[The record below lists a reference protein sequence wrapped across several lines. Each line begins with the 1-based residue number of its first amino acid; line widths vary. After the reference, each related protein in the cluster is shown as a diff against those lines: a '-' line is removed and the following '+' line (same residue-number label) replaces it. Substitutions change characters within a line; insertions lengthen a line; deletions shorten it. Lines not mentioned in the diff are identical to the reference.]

1 MSVSE
6 FLLEA
11 VLQDRFGLEGFR
23 PHQKEVIERII
34 AKRHTL
40 ALLPT
45 GYGKSLCYQ
54 VPSQVLP
61 GTTIVVSPLIALM
74 QDQVNS
80 LFKRGIRNATYLNSS
95 VSADELDSRI
105 RSVKYGDIKL
115 VYVAPERFE
124 SSRFRQL
131 LDSLEVSLIVIDEAH
146 CISQWGHD
154 FRLQYRNLSN
164 YVAKIKGTTVLALT
178 ATATPM
184 VQRDI
189 VQSLKLPRMEIVAG
203 NFDRPN
209 LTLEVRAMKSAAE
222 KDYALMDILRQDQ
235 GASIVYTN
243 SRKESER
250 LTDLL
255 QANGLS
261 ASCYHAGFNSS
272 ERHNAQRKFELGHC
286 KTIVCTVAFGMGIDK
301 ADIRRVIHY
310 NMPSSLESYYQE
322 VGRAGRDGDN
332 AICTLLHQPK
342 DASTQRWLISR
353 NYPEAEE
360 VAAVFRFI
368 KSKGIETVRTQ
379 EILDNV
385 LVKDTALTST
395 LNLLKQLQMIDT
407 TPDGTYFDRSSGHD
421 NPAISMTYLHERRQK
436 DHARLDQMLSYVQE
450 AKCRRAQILNY
461 FGQSQKGSC
470 MSCDVCLAESRACS

>member
-74 QDQVNS
+74 QDQVS
-80 LFKRGIRNATYLNSS
+80 ALFKRGIRNATYLNSS

-105 RSVKYGDIKL
+105 RAIKTGDIKL

-124 SSRFRQL
+124 SARFRQL
-131 LDSLEVSLIVIDEAH
+131 LNSLEVSLVVIDEAH

-164 YVAKIKGTTVLALT
+164 YVAQIPGITVLALT

-189 VQSLKLPRMEIVAG
+189 VQSLNLKRLEIVAG

-209 LTLEVRAMKSAAE
+209 LTLEVKAMKSTAE
-222 KDYALMDILRQDQ
+222 KDSQLIDMLRQGQD
-235 GASIVYTN
+235 ASIVYTN
-243 SRKESER
+243 SRKEAER
-250 LTDLL
+250 LSGFLL
-255 QANGLS
+255 QNGLS
-261 ASCYHAGFNSS
+261 ASCYHAGLTSS
-272 ERHNAQRKFELGHC
+272 ERHNAQRRFELGQC
-286 KTIVCTVAFGMGIDK
+286 KIIVCTVAFGMGIDK

-310 NMPSSLESYYQE
+310 NMPGSLESYYQE
-322 VGRAGRDGDN
+322 AGRAGRDGQQ

-342 DASTQRWLISR
+342 DTNTQRWLIGR

-368 KSKGIETVRTQ
+368 KAKGLEAVRAQ
-379 EILDNV
+379 EILDNTQ
-385 LVKDTALTST
+385 VKDTALTST
-395 LNLLKQLQMIDT
+395 LNLLKHLQLVDT
-407 TPDGTYFDRSSGHD
+407 TPDGTYFDRSSGND
-421 NPAISMTYLHERRQK
+421 NPAIPLTYLHERKQK
-436 DHARLDQMLSYVQE
+436 DYARLDHMLNYVQE
-450 AKCRRAQILNY
+450 GNCRRKQILDY
-461 FGQSQKGSC
+461 FGQSLKQNC
-470 MSCDVCLAESRACS
+470 RSCDTCLQNEN